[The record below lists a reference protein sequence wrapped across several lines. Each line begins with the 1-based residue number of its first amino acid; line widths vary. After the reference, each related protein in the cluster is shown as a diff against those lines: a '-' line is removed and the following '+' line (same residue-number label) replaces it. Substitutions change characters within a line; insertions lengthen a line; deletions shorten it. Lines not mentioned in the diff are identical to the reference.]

1 MKEAASTAIKD
12 KMVMGIFPRI
22 FNKLFMKKQEKE
34 AINVEQ
40 LRVEFKERYHSFK
53 LLLSANSK
61 SLEIMA
67 DIEKALGGS
76 RPFGMSFIRSNCT
89 SISVNVFRMIRKIDS
104 LAPGKYKKLYERFD
118 HIQQSIEHLL
128 TQKRSI
134 KDERL
139 IIPLNVINKEMA
151 DHVGSKMANLGE
163 IKNRLSL
170 KMPAGFAIT
179 SYAYER
185 FIEHNDLQVEINRRF
200 QSADVDHMERLYT
213 LSSEI
218 QQHIIRSTVPEDLA
232 DAIMEAW
239 MRIEEETGND
249 ITVALRSSAVGEDVA
264 GSTFAGQ
271 YRSVL
276 NVSKENIN
284 HAYKEVIASKYSLQ
298 AITYRLNRG
307 FKDEDIPMCVGCLS
321 MVDAVAGGV
330 TYSRNPFDTS
340 DDSIF
345 INAAWGLPKSVV
357 DGSDACD
364 LFIVSREEPMGIIR
378 QDIRVKERK
387 FVCFPH
393 EGVCRMDLT
402 GNAKNLPAIEQGQI
416 YALAKLA
423 VKIEELY
430 ATPQDIEWAVDS
442 DGTIYILQCRPL
454 QQTEIQKRD
463 YKEDLKSDKE
473 TIIARGG
480 VTASPGSASG
490 TVHLVNRDI
499 DVLQFPKGAVLVTR
513 QALPRWASLL
523 NRASAVIT
531 EQGSFAGHLA
541 NVARE
546 FGVPALFGVDAVLE
560 KMKNGDLVTVDANSL
575 VIYKGKVDYLL
586 TGSASKKTLMEGS
599 PVYDTLKQVG
609 RLITP
614 LNLLDP
620 DSLDFTPENCK
631 TFHDITR
638 FVHEKA
644 VQEMF
649 SFGKEHNF
657 SERSS
662 KQLYYKVP
670 MQWWILNL
678 DDGFKR
684 EVRGKYVKL
693 EDIVS
698 APMLAFWKGFTAIP
712 WDGPPAI
719 DGKGLMSVMFQST
732 ANRSLIPGA
741 RSQFSDRNYFMI
753 SKNYCSLTSRL
764 GYHFSIL
771 EALVSDRPSE
781 NYISFQFKGGAADYH
796 RKLKRVMLIKDIL
809 EEHNFRVE
817 VNEDNLIA
825 RLEGYEKDYMYKHLE
840 ILGYLTLHTRQID
853 MIMANNA
860 SVNHY
865 RSKINKDI
873 QSMFRSI

>member
-1 MKEAASTAIKD
+1 
-12 KMVMGIFPRI
+12 MGIIPDI
-22 FNKLFMKKQEKE
+22 LNKLFMKKQEKE
-34 AINVEQ
+34 AINIEQ

-53 LLLSANSK
+53 LLLSANIK

-104 LAPGKYKKLYERFD
+104 LAPGKYKKLNERFND
-118 HIQQSIEHLL
+118 IQQSIEQLL

-139 IIPLNVINKEMA
+139 IIPLNAIDKEMA
-151 DHVGSKMANLGE
+151 DLVGSKMANLGE
-163 IKNRLSL
+163 IKNRLCL

-185 FIEHNDLQVEINRRF
+185 FIEHNDLQAEINRRF

-218 QQHIIRSTVPEDLA
+218 QQHIIRSTVPGDLA

-239 MRIEEETGND
+239 KQIEEETGGD
-249 ITVALRSSAVGEDVA
+249 ITVALRSSAVGEDEA

-298 AITYRLNRG
+298 AITYRLNKG
-307 FKDEDIPMCVGCLS
+307 FKDEDIPMCVGCLA

-330 TYSRNPFDTS
+330 TYSCNPFDMS

-364 LFIVSREEPMGIIR
+364 LFVISREEPMAVIQ

-387 FVCFPH
+387 FVCFSH

-402 GNAKNLPAIEQGQI
+402 GSARDLPAIDRGQI
-416 YALAKLA
+416 YALAELA
-423 VKIEELY
+423 VKIEDLY
-430 ATPQDIEWAVDS
+430 AFPQDIEWAIDS

-454 QQTEIQKRD
+454 QQTEMGKKDYRD
-463 YKEDLKSDKE
+463 NLESDKE

-480 VTASPGSASG
+480 VTASPGSACG
-490 TVHLVNRDI
+490 TVYLVNRDI

-523 NRASAVIT
+523 NRAAAVIT

-546 FGVPALFGVDAVLE
+546 FGTPALFGVDAAME
-560 KMKNGDLVTVDANSL
+560 KMQNGDLVTVDANSL
-575 VIYKGKVDYLL
+575 VIYKGKIDYLL
-586 TGSASKKTLMEGS
+586 TSSASKKTLMEGS

-614 LNLLDP
+614 LSLLDP
-620 DSLDFTPENCK
+620 DSLDFTPKNCK

-678 DDGFKR
+678 DDGFKK

-693 EDIVS
+693 ENIVS
-698 APMLAFWKGFTAIP
+698 ASMLAFWKGFTAIP

-732 ANRSLIPGA
+732 VNRSLTPGA
-741 RSQFSDRNYFMI
+741 RSQFADRNYFMI

-781 NYISFQFKGGAADYH
+781 NYISFQFRRCSG
-796 RKLKRVMLIKDIL
+796 LSQ
-809 EEHNFRVE
+809 E
-817 VNEDNLIA
+817 
-825 RLEGYEKDYMYKHLE
+825 
-840 ILGYLTLHTRQID
+840 T
-853 MIMANNA
+853 
-860 SVNHY
+860 
-865 RSKINKDI
+865 
-873 QSMFRSI
+873 

>member
-1 MKEAASTAIKD
+1 
-12 KMVMGIFPRI
+12 MGIIPDI
-22 FNKLFMKKQEKE
+22 FNKLFIKKKKE
-34 AINVEQ
+34 ETINVEQ
-40 LRVEFKERYHSFK
+40 LRVEFKERYHGFK

-67 DIEKALGGS
+67 DIEKALSES

-89 SISVNVFRMIRKIDS
+89 SISVNVFRMISKING
-104 LAPGKYKKLYERFD
+104 LAPGKYKKLYERFND
-118 HIQQSIEHLL
+118 IQQRIEQLL
-128 TQKRSI
+128 TQTRVI
-134 KDERL
+134 KDDRL
-139 IIPLNVINKEMA
+139 IIPLKAINKEMA
-151 DHVGSKMANLGE
+151 DLVGSKMANLGE
-163 IKNRLSL
+163 IKKRLFL
-170 KMPAGFAIT
+170 KIPAGFSIT

-185 FIEHNDLQVEINRRF
+185 FIEYNDLQAEINRRF
-200 QSADVDHMERLYT
+200 QSADVDQIERLYT

-218 QQHIIRSTVPEDLA
+218 QQHIMRSTVPGDLA

-239 MRIEEETGND
+239 KKIEQETGNE
-249 ITVALRSSAVGEDVA
+249 ITMALRSSAVGEDEA

-276 NVSKENIN
+276 NVSKENIT

-298 AITYRLNRG
+298 AISYRLSKG
-307 FKDEDIPMCVGCLS
+307 FKDEDIPMCVGCLV
-321 MVDAVAGGV
+321 MVDPVAGGV
-330 TYSRNPFDTS
+330 TYSRNPFDTT

-357 DGSDACD
+357 DGSVACD
-364 LFIVSREEPMGIIR
+364 LFVVSRENPMAII
-378 QDIRVKERK
+378 QNDVRVKERK
-387 FVCFPH
+387 YVCFPH
-393 EGVCRMDLT
+393 EGVCRMDLA
-402 GNAKNLPAIEQGQI
+402 GDVRNLPAIEQDQI
-416 YALAKLA
+416 FALAELA
-423 VKIEELY
+423 VKIEDLY
-430 ATPQDIEWAVDS
+430 ASPQDIEWAIDS
-442 DGTIYILQCRPL
+442 DDTIYILQCRTL
-454 QQTEIQKRD
+454 QQRD
-463 YKEDLKSDKE
+463 IEKKVCKDTLKPSKV
-473 TIIARGG
+473 TTIARGG
-480 VTASPGSASG
+480 VTASPGAACG
-490 TVHLVNRDI
+490 TVYTVNRDI

-513 QALPRWASLL
+513 QSLPRWASLL
-523 NRASAVIT
+523 NRAVAVIT

-546 FGVPALFGVDAVLE
+546 FGIPALFGVDSAMG
-560 KMKNGDLVTVDANSL
+560 KIQNGDLVTVDANNR
-575 VIYKGKVDYLL
+575 VIYKGKAEYLL
-586 TGSASKKTLMEGS
+586 IGSASKKTLMEGS
-599 PVYDTLKQVG
+599 PVYETLKQVG

-631 TFHDITR
+631 TYHDITR

-649 SFGKEHNF
+649 NFGREHNF

-678 DDGFKR
+678 DDGFKK

-693 EDIVS
+693 ENIVS

-719 DGKGLMSVMFQST
+719 DGKGLISVMFQST
-732 ANRSLIPGA
+732 VNRSLTPGA
-741 RSQFSDRNYFMI
+741 RSEFADRNYFMI
-753 SKNYCSLTSRL
+753 SKDYCSLNSRL

-771 EALVSDRPSE
+771 EALVSDRAGE

-796 RKLKRVMLIKDIL
+796 RKLKRIMLIKEIL
-809 EEHNFRVE
+809 EEYDFTVE

-853 MIMANNA
+853 MIMSNNA
-860 SVNHY
+860 SVNY
-865 RSKINKDI
+865 YKSKIDRDL
-873 QSMFRSI
+873 QSIVCPQ